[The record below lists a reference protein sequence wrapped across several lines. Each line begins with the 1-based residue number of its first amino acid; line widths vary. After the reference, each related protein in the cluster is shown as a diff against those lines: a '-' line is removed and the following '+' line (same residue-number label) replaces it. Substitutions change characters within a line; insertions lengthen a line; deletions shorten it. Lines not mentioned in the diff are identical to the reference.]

1 MMVAVL
7 PNDGRQHGQHGTR
20 NGPRV
25 ARAHEQ
31 GTADVAPRASA
42 PCRAI
47 DEVTTCF
54 RQGRGHDMGER
65 KYRVAVMFAGDPS
78 IRATV
83 KLEET
88 RFGGIAKALRDV
100 GLDVEAASYVDEI
113 ADEVRAQLL
122 GVDGVLVWVDPVR
135 KDGNRAKLDP
145 ILRDVASHGVFVSS
159 HPDLILKMG
168 TKEVLYR
175 TRTMSWG
182 TDTRLYTTLEQFR
195 RELPQCLAEGKPRV
209 LKQYRGNG
217 GNGVWKV
224 EAVDLG
230 GPRGRVRV
238 RHAQRG
244 SQEYEE
250 SLDEFVA
257 RCAQYFQG
265 DGRVIDQIYQP
276 RLTDGIVRCYHV
288 RDRVAGFGEQ
298 LVNALYPAAA
308 GAPPADAPPPG
319 PRLYYPPTR
328 PDFQKLKNQLES
340 EWLPEMCCVLSI
352 DPAELPVI
360 WDADFM
366 YGPKNAA
373 GEDTY
378 VLCEINISSVYPFP
392 DEALAPL
399 AEETLRRLRARARTH

>member
-1 MMVAVL
+1 M
-7 PNDGRQHGQHGTR
+7 
-20 NGPRV
+20 
-25 ARAHEQ
+25 
-31 GTADVAPRASA
+31 S
-42 PCRAI
+42 
-47 DEVTTCF
+47 
-54 RQGRGHDMGER
+54 ER

-78 IRATV
+78 MRATV

-88 RFGGIAKALRDV
+88 RLGGIAKALRDV
-100 GLDVEAASYVDEI
+100 GLDVEAASY
-113 ADEVRAQLL
+113 ADEVAAEVREQLL
-122 GVDGVLVWVDPVR
+122 RVDGVLVWVDPVR

-168 TKEVLYR
+168 TKEVLFR
-175 TRTMSWG
+175 TRNMSWG

-209 LKQYRGNG
+209 LKQHRGNG
-217 GNGVWKV
+217 GIGVWKV
-224 EAVDLG
+224 EAVD
-230 GPRGRVRV
+230 PRAPEARVRV
-238 RHAQRG
+238 RHALRG
-244 SQEYEE
+244 SPESEE
-250 SLDEFVA
+250 SLAEFVA

-265 DGRVIDQIYQP
+265 DGRIIDQVYQL
-276 RLTDGIVRCYHV
+276 RLTDGIVRCYQV

-298 LVNALYPAAA
+298 LINALYPAGAA
-308 GAPPADAPPPG
+308 PADAPQPG

-328 PDFQKLKNQLES
+328 SDFQRLKNRLER
-340 EWLPEMCCVLSI
+340 EWLPEMCRVLSI

-366 YGPKNAA
+366 YGPKDAA

-392 DEALAPL
+392 DEALMPL
-399 AEETLRRLRARARTH
+399 AEETLRRLRARRLSR

>member
-1 MMVAVL
+1 M
-7 PNDGRQHGQHGTR
+7 
-20 NGPRV
+20 
-25 ARAHEQ
+25 
-31 GTADVAPRASA
+31 S
-42 PCRAI
+42 
-47 DEVTTCF
+47 
-54 RQGRGHDMGER
+54 ER

-78 IRATV
+78 MRATV

-88 RFGGIAKALRDV
+88 RLGGIAKALRDV
-100 GLDVEAASYVDEI
+100 GLDVEAASY
-113 ADEVRAQLL
+113 ADEVAAEVREQLL
-122 GVDGVLVWVDPVR
+122 RVDGVLVWVDPVR

-175 TRTMSWG
+175 TRNMTWG

-209 LKQYRGNG
+209 LKQNRGNG
-217 GNGVWKV
+217 GIGVWKV
-224 EAVDLG
+224 EAVD
-230 GPRGRVRV
+230 PRAPEARVRV
-238 RHAQRG
+238 RHALRG
-244 SQEYEE
+244 SPESEE
-250 SLDEFVA
+250 SLAEFVA

-265 DGRVIDQIYQP
+265 DGRIIDQVYQL
-276 RLTDGIVRCYHV
+276 RLTDGIVRCYQV

-298 LVNALYPAAA
+298 LINALYPAGAA
-308 GAPPADAPPPG
+308 PADAPQPG

-328 PDFQKLKNQLES
+328 SDFQRLKNRLER
-340 EWLPEMCCVLSI
+340 EWLPEMCRVLSI

-366 YGPKNAA
+366 YGPKDAA
-373 GEDTY
+373 GEDSY

-392 DEALAPL
+392 DEALRPL
-399 AEETLRRLRARARTH
+399 AEETLRRLHARRLSR

>member
-1 MMVAVL
+1 M
-7 PNDGRQHGQHGTR
+7 
-20 NGPRV
+20 
-25 ARAHEQ
+25 
-31 GTADVAPRASA
+31 S
-42 PCRAI
+42 
-47 DEVTTCF
+47 
-54 RQGRGHDMGER
+54 ER

-78 IRATV
+78 MRATV

-88 RFGGIAKALRDV
+88 RLGVIAKALRDV
-100 GLDVEAASYVDEI
+100 GLDVEAASY
-113 ADEVRAQLL
+113 ADEVAAEVREQLL
-122 GVDGVLVWVDPVR
+122 RVDGVLVWVDPVR

-168 TKEVLYR
+168 TKEVLFR
-175 TRTMSWG
+175 TRNMSWG

-209 LKQYRGNG
+209 LKQHRGNG
-217 GNGVWKV
+217 GIGVWKV
-224 EAVDLG
+224 EAVD
-230 GPRGRVRV
+230 PRAPEARVRV
-238 RHAQRG
+238 RHALRG
-244 SQEYEE
+244 SPESEE
-250 SLDEFVA
+250 SLAEFVA

-265 DGRVIDQIYQP
+265 DGRIIDQVYQL
-276 RLTDGIVRCYHV
+276 RLTDGIVRCYQV

-298 LVNALYPAAA
+298 LINALYPAGAA
-308 GAPPADAPPPG
+308 PADAPQPG

-328 PDFQKLKNQLES
+328 SDFQRLKNRLER
-340 EWLPEMCCVLSI
+340 EWLPEMCRVLSI

-366 YGPKNAA
+366 YGPKDAA

-392 DEALAPL
+392 DEALVPL
-399 AEETLRRLRARARTH
+399 AEETLRRLRARRLSR

>member
-1 MMVAVL
+1 ML
-7 PNDGRQHGQHGTR
+7 GFIWRHDRS
-20 NGPRV
+20 
-25 ARAHEQ
+25 HEM
-31 GTADVAPRASA
+31 S
-42 PCRAI
+42 
-47 DEVTTCF
+47 E
-54 RQGRGHDMGER
+54 RG
-65 KYRVAVMFAGDPS
+65 YRVAVVFAGDPS
-78 IRATV
+78 TRAAL

-88 RFGGIAKALRDV
+88 RFAGIAKALRHV
-100 GLDVEAASYVDEI
+100 GLDVEAAVY
-113 ADEVRAQLL
+113 ADEVAGEVREQLL
-122 GVDGVLVWVDPVR
+122 RVDGVLVWVDPVR

-145 ILRDVASHGVFVSS
+145 LLRDVACHGVLVSA

-175 TRTMSWG
+175 TRKMEWG
-182 TDTRLYTTLEQFR
+182 TDTRLYATLEQFR

-217 GNGVWKV
+217 GNGVWRV
-224 EAVDLG
+224 EAVD
-230 GPRGRVRV
+230 PRTPGARVRV
-238 RHAQRG
+238 RHAMRG
-244 SQEYEE
+244 SQECEE

-265 DGRVIDQIYQP
+265 DGRLIDQVYQP
-276 RLTDGIVRCYHV
+276 RLADGMVRCYQV

-298 LVNALYPAAA
+298 LINALYPAAP
-308 GAPPADAPPPG
+308 GAAPAEAPPPG

-328 PDFQKLKNQLES
+328 PDFQRLKSQLEGQ
-340 EWLPEMCCVLSI
+340 WLSEMCRALAI
-352 DPAELPVI
+352 DPEELPVI

-392 DEALAPL
+392 DEALGPL
-399 AEETLRRLRARARTH
+399 AEETLRRLRAKALPRS

>member
-1 MMVAVL
+1 M
-7 PNDGRQHGQHGTR
+7 
-20 NGPRV
+20 
-25 ARAHEQ
+25 
-31 GTADVAPRASA
+31 S
-42 PCRAI
+42 
-47 DEVTTCF
+47 
-54 RQGRGHDMGER
+54 ER
-65 KYRVAVMFAGDPS
+65 KYRVAMMFAGDPS
-78 IRATV
+78 SRATL

-88 RFGGIAKALRDV
+88 RLGGIAKALRNV
-100 GLDVEAASYVDEI
+100 GLDVEAAVY
-113 ADEVRAQLL
+113 ADEVADGVREQLL
-122 GVDGVLVWVDPVR
+122 RVDGVLVWVDPVR

-145 ILRDVASHGVFVSS
+145 LLCDVAGHGVFVSS

-175 TRTMSWG
+175 TRSMSWG

-195 RELPQCLAEGKPRV
+195 SELPQCLAEGKPRV

-217 GNGVWKV
+217 GIGVWKV
-224 EAVDLG
+224 EAVD
-230 GPRGRVRV
+230 PRGRVRV
-238 RHAQRG
+238 WHALRG

-257 RCAQYFQG
+257 RCAQYFQS
-265 DGRVIDQIYQP
+265 DGRVIDQVYQP
-276 RLTDGIVRCYHV
+276 RLTDGIVRCYQV

-298 LVNALYPAAA
+298 LVNALYPAAP
-308 GAPPADAPPPG
+308 GAPPAAAPQPG

-328 PDFQKLKNQLES
+328 PDFQKLKNSLES
-340 EWLPEMCCVLSI
+340 EWLPEMCRVLSI

-366 YGPKNAA
+366 YGPKSAA

-392 DEALAPL
+392 DEALVPL
-399 AEETLRRLRARARTH
+399 AEETLRRLRERERGREAQMRCVRATGPGRQGQDR